1 MSSLQLL
8 NKSLKYP
15 FYSLKDFIVVGFIF
29 FIVQIIDFIG
39 IYVFEV
45 NITGLIGIITVI
57 LDIFIFGFL
66 VSIVHHT
73 IQGRDDI
80 PIFYLK
86 ESFIQGIKA
95 IILKIFYF
103 LIPCF
108 IIYVIMVFNGFDIN
122 PLYKLIKVISIIL
135 KQSYSLKG
143 AFNAF
148 TIFEKLI
155 DYDLILTSVVALI
168 LFIIFDGLSFMSLG
182 RLAETGSFR
191 EGLKLS
197 LAKDKLKQ
205 MGLKNYVIWYV
216 EFIIFSLAFLIV
228 TGVIAEIPYL
238 GWFVIGFILTP
249 YYFMF
254 KYREIGLI
262 YIK

>member
-1 MSSLQLL
+1 MII
-8 NKSLKYP
+8 KSLKYP
-15 FYSLKDFIVVGFIF
+15 FVNIKDFIVVGFIF
-29 FIVQIIDFIG
+29 CSVQLIDFIG
-39 IYVFEV
+39 LYFFDIHSTSL
-45 NITGLIGIITVI
+45 IGLITII

-66 VSIVHHT
+66 VSIVRHT
-73 IQGRDDI
+73 IKGKNDI

-108 IIYVIMVFNGFDIN
+108 IIYVIVILNGYDLN
-122 PLYKLIKVISIIL
+122 PFYKLLTVISLIL
-135 KQSYSLKG
+135 KQSYTLKG

-148 TIFEKLI
+148 GMFELLMEH
-155 DYDLILTSVVALI
+155 DLILTSFVALI

-191 EGLKLS
+191 EGLRLS
-197 LAKDKLKQ
+197 LASEKLKQ
-205 MGLKNYVIWYV
+205 MGLKNYTMWYI
-216 EFIIFSLAFLIV
+216 EFILFSLIFIGISSLV
-228 TGVIAEIPYL
+228 AEIPYIGL
-238 GWFVIGFILTP
+238 IIVAFVLTP

-262 YIK
+262 YTK